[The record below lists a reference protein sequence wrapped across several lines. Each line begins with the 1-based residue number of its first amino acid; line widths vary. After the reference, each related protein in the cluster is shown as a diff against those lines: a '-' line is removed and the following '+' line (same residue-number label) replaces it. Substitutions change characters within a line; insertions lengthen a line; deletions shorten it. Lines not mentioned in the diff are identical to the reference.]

1 MGSAI
6 PSFIFCMPE
15 VKNIP
20 THVAIIPDGNR
31 RWAEKKGL
39 KPWDGHEAGAEN
51 VEKVLKANLDLGVK
65 HVTFW
70 GSSVDNIQKR
80 PWREKRALLNI
91 YRKYFIRLLDNEDIH
106 KNQVQVNVIGR
117 WEEQFPD
124 SLKNILRKCIGK
136 TEKYKKHFLNF
147 LLAYSGDDEMVE
159 AANSIL
165 AKCKGKVKRITA
177 KMIKDHMMT
186 RDLPP
191 VDLLVRTGGEPHNS
205 AGFMMWDTAN
215 AQLYFSEVLWPDFD
229 EKKMRE
235 AVLDYA
241 RRGRRF
247 GK

>member
-1 MGSAI
+1 
-6 PSFIFCMPE
+6 MPE
-15 VKNIP
+15 IRNIP
-20 THVAIIPDGNR
+20 NHVAIIPDGNR

-39 KPWDGHEAGAEN
+39 KPWDGHEEGAKN
-51 VEKVLKANLDLGVK
+51 LEKVLLSLLDLGVK

-70 GSSVDNIQKR
+70 GSSMDNLQKR
-80 PWREKRALLNI
+80 PWREKRALLDI
-91 YRKYFIRLLDNEDIH
+91 YRRYFFKLLDSKDIH
-106 KNQVQVNVIGR
+106 GNEVKVNVIGH
-117 WEEQFPD
+117 WEEQFPVA
-124 SLKNILRKCIGK
+124 LKNIIHKCIRK

-159 AANSIL
+159 ATNSLL

-186 RDLPP
+186 KDLPP

-241 RRGRRF
+241 KRGRRF